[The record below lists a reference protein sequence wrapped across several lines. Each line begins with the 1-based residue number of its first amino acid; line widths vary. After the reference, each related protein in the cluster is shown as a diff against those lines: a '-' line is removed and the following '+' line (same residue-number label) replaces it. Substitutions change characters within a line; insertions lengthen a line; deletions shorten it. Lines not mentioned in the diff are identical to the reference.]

1 MPITVRLATP
11 ADFEAVAALR
21 LAAYRAAPEFTVS
34 DEAAV
39 TRWDGQ
45 VLVADCSGNGLV
57 ATMQCVP
64 CHSLAELGHHNGS
77 LPAVAFAAFPTL
89 LLNRGATR
97 PVRHYQGLNSRL
109 RLAVLETAL
118 TDSQIQSLTGFVYDG
133 APRLNLLRALG
144 YSFHTVSGE
153 DGTGTFGE
161 HTEEFF
167 VALQRPQF
175 ATAAEQLRQM
185 LTLA

>member
-1 MPITVRLATP
+1 MPITNRLATA
-11 ADFEAVAALR
+11 ADFEDVAALR

-34 DEAAV
+34 DEATV

-45 VLVADCSGNGLV
+45 VLVADCSGNGIV
-57 ATMQCVP
+57 TTMQFIP
-64 CHSLAELGHHNGS
+64 CHSIHDFSHHNGS
-77 LPAVAFAAFPTL
+77 LPVVAFTAFPTL

-97 PVRHYQGLNSRL
+97 PGRHYQGLNSRL
-109 RLAVLETAL
+109 RLSVLETAL
-118 TDSQIQSLTGFVYDG
+118 ANPQIQSLTGFVYAG

-144 YSFHTVSGE
+144 YSYFQVSGE
-153 DGTGTFGE
+153 DVTFGK
-161 HTEEFF
+161 HTEELF
-167 VALQRPQF
+167 VALQRSQF